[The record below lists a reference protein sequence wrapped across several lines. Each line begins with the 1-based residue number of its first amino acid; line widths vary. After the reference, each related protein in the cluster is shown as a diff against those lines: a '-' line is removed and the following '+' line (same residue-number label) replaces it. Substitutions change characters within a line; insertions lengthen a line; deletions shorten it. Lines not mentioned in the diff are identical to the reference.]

1 MLLQQ
6 LLKLNEGRMKEA
18 MMDVIQ
24 NAVNHAP
31 IGNASYEKA
40 LDIIVRFAKVRDHN
54 EVLAGSSDSE
64 LKQYVKDFFPEDE
77 FEGVREDVN
86 EDEESSEEEK
96 EAKPKTISKADGF
109 KVTFEEETDRVRI
122 IDDAGEVLV
131 TMPLVTWK
139 QLCR

>member
-6 LLKLNEGRMKEA
+6 LVKLNEGRMKEA
-18 MMDVIQ
+18 MMDIIQ

-31 IGNASYEKA
+31 IGNASYQKA
-40 LDIIVRFAKVRDHN
+40 LDIIVRFAKQRDNN

-86 EDEESSEEEK
+86 EGDEEESDEEEP
-96 EAKPKTISKADGF
+96 KPKTISKADGF

-122 IDDAGEVLV
+122 LDDAGETLA